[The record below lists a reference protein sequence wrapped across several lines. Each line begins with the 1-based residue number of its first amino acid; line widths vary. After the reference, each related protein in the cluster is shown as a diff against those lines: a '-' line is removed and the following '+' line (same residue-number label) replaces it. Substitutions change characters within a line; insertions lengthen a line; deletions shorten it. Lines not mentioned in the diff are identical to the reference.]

1 MEKLIDIIRNKN
13 INLHGLHPYIS
24 TVGGREANLEKYI
37 FPRVSRIIIQWRN
50 VM

>member
-24 TVGGREANLEKYI
+24 TVGGRGANLEKYI
-37 FPRVSRIIIQWRN
+37 FLEFLELLFN
-50 VM
+50 GGT